1 MIVEDFNKYFNEV
14 LGLVYE
20 SVDSKKHARNICVK
34 NYFTIK
40 NGFYGY
46 EDVKTIVKEIT
57 STKEKTINESTM
69 SNQIKRIDEPVR
81 KIVKD
86 ITNIVKSQN
95 YGEYMLPEDIDSN
108 QFEYDFDEN
117 YKKLNISRSYNIPS
131 FNIEFNYNVDYTINE
146 PYMLNGSLLSD
157 GNTIAIILIVNPKF
171 YPQFMYDLIADL
183 NDMVIHEIE
192 HIFQENFM
200 RPEDEIHWSDE
211 DIDGQTS
218 MEYYTQ
224 KHEIPAQIM
233 GLYRV
238 AKLRKQPIEMVIQ
251 DWFKRSKY
259 AHQLNDEEINNIVK
273 ILTTEYEKRY
283 GTI

>member
-1 MIVEDFNKYFNEV
+1 
-14 LGLVYE
+14 
-20 SVDSKKHARNICVK
+20 
-34 NYFTIK
+34 
-40 NGFYGY
+40 
-46 EDVKTIVKEIT
+46 
-57 STKEKTINESTM
+57 
-69 SNQIKRIDEPVR
+69 
-81 KIVKD
+81 
-86 ITNIVKSQN
+86 
-95 YGEYMLPEDIDSN
+95 
-108 QFEYDFDEN
+108 
-117 YKKLNISRSYNIPS
+117 
-131 FNIEFNYNVDYTINE
+131 
-146 PYMLNGSLLSD
+146 
-157 GNTIAIILIVNPKF
+157 
-171 YPQFMYDLIADL
+171 
-183 NDMVIHEIE
+183 MVIHEIE

-218 MEYYTQ
+218 MEYNTQ
-224 KHEIPAQIM
+224 KHEIHAQIM